1 MIILPFQ
8 FILSSV
14 KQLKGDSSVKKTKK
28 LKFKRIRFIF
38 CTAILSAIMTITFII
53 PSVSLAY
60 AKSDENNYISEKT
73 DDTYLDS
80 DDIYLE
86 NDMLASN
93 VGSNYTYSEPDEPL
107 FIIKNVDGVL
117 NFLDDVAY
125 VTFQN
130 YSLSVPD
137 FDLYKIVDAEGNLR
151 FYQADVSKNPSIDA
165 PFAFLSIYSE
175 LDYYTMYLQYG
186 VEEELVLY
194 NIQIPLTN
202 DQVTFYETRSQ
213 TLMLGNDEVSVRL
226 KASSKIYTQGSY
238 APDDNIILEDAAVD
252 NISTS
257 SLNNIQANQYD
268 SYTDDDGIIHS
279 YVDYYFGECELPNG
293 YTSDDPIVR
302 IVPKELFF
310 IPGEHIYVGKEYG
323 FFVKVITD
331 RFNTAD
337 YATDVMVFNISH
349 ITPSFPSNTTGSSRV
364 TPLFQFKYR
373 ATDKE
378 RNSGNWSGY
387 DPSLTR
393 IVFPHIEYDYAE
405 YYLKDIG
412 FKFSVENATDF
423 NPGTADY
430 DPYADD
436 GAFIIQTRFNARG
449 VGIKSKGGSF
459 AHDTALFVFGFI
471 PYVST
476 VANVY
481 SYIYNLHNGFGN
493 SSYYYTK
500 SDEIADNELQINT
513 FETNN
518 TDQILVRGNLI
529 KSQAVTLNPNSEKPR
544 LIHVGGYAEGKYVVA
559 RKSGSTNNNI
569 RVLSSVSVNV
579 VEDNTSRWWLFGW
592 HENGRIDE
600 YGRGTGTY
608 ETGRYKRLKDLT
620 FNGGT
625 SRYIDASAQ
634 RQVMS
639 FTPRISGSYK
649 FETISTMGDPN
660 FQIVNASK
668 GDIYNALDD
677 INGSSNRNARLIL
690 DLIEGDTYY
699 IVAFSYNSLYGYT
712 LQIGYTPLSNTSL
725 YKDTALNINLTT
737 KTYAMVKFTPS
748 TSGYYDFFTRKTSG
762 DPQLYLFDS
771 NGALLD
777 NNDDGLDD
785 LNSLIRCYVSAGKDY
800 YLAVQGYLGGAVN
813 LALSAVPS
821 ITGRFAIF
829 LNSPNNVSV
838 GTNTIVYEFTVPY
851 TDSYDIYTYN
861 ITSGDPYLE
870 LYDSSRNKIAY
881 DDDSNGVRNSLIT
894 ISLTAGQKYYIH
906 TRSFGHVSSSYTVNV
921 RLSIYNRDTIL
932 PDLISSAHIV
942 NDVNEVKVY
951 KFTASESRYY
961 TIYTNNIVT
970 GDPYLQI
977 MDTTGAIVYYDDD
990 SAGNLNSKINF
1001 FANAGETYYVIARAY
1016 NGSVAS
1022 EYDLIIN

>member
-1 MIILPFQ
+1 M
-8 FILSSV
+8 
-14 KQLKGDSSVKKTKK
+14 KKTKK

-175 LDYYTMYLQYG
+175 SDYYTMYLQYG
-186 VEEELVLY
+186 VQEELVLY

-238 APDDNIILEDAAVD
+238 APDDNIILEDATVD

-592 HENGRIDE
+592 HENGSIDE

-608 ETGRYKRLKDLT
+608 ETGRYKRLKNLN
-620 FNGGT
+620 FYGGT
-625 SRYIDASAQ
+625 SKYIDASEQ
-634 RQVMS
+634 RQVLS

-649 FETISTMGDPN
+649 FETISTIGDPN

-668 GDIYNALDD
+668 GDVYNAVDD
-677 INGSSNRNARLIL
+677 IDGISNRNARLTL
-690 DLIEGDTYY
+690 DLVAGDTYF
-699 IVAFSYNSLYGYT
+699 IVAFSYTSRYGYT
-712 LQIGYTPLSNTSL
+712 LQIGYTPSSTTSL
-725 YKDTALNINLTT
+725 HKDTALSINVTT
-737 KTYAMVKFTPS
+737 KTYTMVKFTPS
-748 TSGYYDFFTRKTSG
+748 TSGYYDFFTKKTSG

-777 NNDDGLDD
+777 NNDDGLDNLD
-785 LNSLIRCYVSAGKDY
+785 SLIRCYVSVGQDY

-813 LALSAVPS
+813 LALSAIPS
-821 ITGRFAIF
+821 ITGRSAIF
-829 LNSPNNVSV
+829 LNSPKNVSV
-838 GTNTIVYEFTVPY
+838 GTNTIVYEFTAPY

-881 DDDSNGVRNSLIT
+881 NDDSNGTRNSLIT
-894 ISLTAGQKYYIH
+894 VNLTAGQKYYIH
-906 TRSFGHVSSSYTVNV
+906 TRSFSHISSSYTVNV

-990 SAGNLNSKINF
+990 SAGNRNSKINF